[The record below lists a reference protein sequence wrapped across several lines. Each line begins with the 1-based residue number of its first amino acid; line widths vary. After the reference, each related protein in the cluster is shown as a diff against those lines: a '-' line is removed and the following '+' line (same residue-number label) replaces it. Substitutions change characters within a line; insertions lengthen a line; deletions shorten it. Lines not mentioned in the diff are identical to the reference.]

1 MNCNRLTS
9 CFYNEVTM
17 SLVLIKMIYE
27 HTAVI
32 PIFELHPPHSENVAH
47 CPCSSV
53 LVESDSV
60 LT

>member
-9 CFYNEVTM
+9 CFYNVVTV
-17 SLVLIKMIYE
+17 SLSLIKMIYGQ
-27 HTAVI
+27 TVI
-32 PIFELHPPHSENVAH
+32 ISIFELHPPHSENVTH
-47 CPCSSV
+47 FPCSSV